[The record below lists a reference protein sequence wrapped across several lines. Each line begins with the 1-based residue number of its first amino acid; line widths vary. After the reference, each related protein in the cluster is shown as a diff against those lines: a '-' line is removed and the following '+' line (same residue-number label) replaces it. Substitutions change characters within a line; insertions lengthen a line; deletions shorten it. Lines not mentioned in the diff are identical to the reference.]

1 MPENRSEAT
10 PDVVANA
17 VANFVAAVVQPGDV
31 LVVALNRRISMQEL
45 SEFEEHFGKYAP
57 GVRVVVIPE
66 AVDMAVYKPHE
77 QHNIPP
83 LLEGKDSDER
93 A

>member
-1 MPENRSEAT
+1 MT
-10 PDVVANA
+10 PDVVANV

-45 SEFEEHFGKYAP
+45 SEFKDHFERCVP

-83 LLEGKDSDER
+83 LLEGRDAHER
-93 A
+93 T